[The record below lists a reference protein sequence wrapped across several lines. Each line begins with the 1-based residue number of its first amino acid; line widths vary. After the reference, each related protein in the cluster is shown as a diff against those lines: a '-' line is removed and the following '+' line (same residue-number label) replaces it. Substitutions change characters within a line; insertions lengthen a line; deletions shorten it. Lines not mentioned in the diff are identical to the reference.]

1 MQKLKYTLLG
11 ILAVLLTGC
20 GQTVVETLHVPE
32 DPGFNAPGTGRSVVI
47 LPFAD
52 YSNGNTIASAE
63 RRNTMITEV
72 LTDRLAANG
81 FALPVNEDVF
91 QYLVA
96 QDIISPI
103 PYNKSSSKSLHYELH
118 NDWSPQMKA
127 EIQRHINIQDTVHS
141 NSVLTE
147 PGTHGLTRQANAK
160 IGREFDA
167 DYVVRGRILEYKTRE
182 EYHWE
187 PWNKGMLPFINSG
200 VNRMLFGFASTNN
213 YDLEDTQIIGG
224 ALGAQIGYKSKNWLN
239 RHDTITWDAVG
250 SSGKSSANAGKV
262 DQAVVQLRIWVQ
274 EAATGN
280 VVWTNR
286 IKVQVIPET
295 FFADKQYD
303 DLFNKAIER
312 GITTLIENFVTYGL

>member
-11 ILAVLLTGC
+11 LLAVLLTGC

-52 YSNGNTIASAE
+52 YSDGNTIASAQ
-63 RRNTMITEV
+63 RRNAMITEI
-72 LTDRLAANG
+72 LTDRLATNG
-81 FALPVNEDVF
+81 FSLPVNEDVF

-127 EIQRHINIQDTVHS
+127 EIQRHINIQDTAHN
-141 NSVLTE
+141 NSVLTS
-147 PGTHGLTRQANAK
+147 PGTHGLTRQAIAK

-167 DYVVRGRILEYKTRE
+167 DYVVRGRILECKTRE
-182 EYHWE
+182 EYRWE
-187 PWNKGMLPFINSG
+187 PWKKGFLPFINSG
-200 VNRMLFGFASTNN
+200 VNRMLLGFASANS

-224 ALGAQIGYKSKNWLN
+224 ALGAQIGYKSKNWLDQ
-239 RHDTITWDAVG
+239 HDTILWGAVG
-250 SSGKSSANAGKV
+250 SSTKSTANAGKV
-262 DQAVVQLRIWVQ
+262 DQAVVQLRIWIQ
-274 EAATGN
+274 EAVTGN

-286 IKVQVIPET
+286 IEVRVIPET